1 MNLHEIDFL
10 SKLSLLLKEAFLFK
24 KYKAMSPVA
33 AVFVGLLMLPFVIA
47 SFAVAAALASI
58 SFMYSILSAPAKYLH
73 DILHSEGQTVMH
85 ATQTIAYCISWPF
98 VFFLYATMSLLLLTI
113 LPTYALLSILLY
125 IWTLGGFKF
134 HLFADKIDSISI
146 SAKGKYN
153 THLLLVFIFLGL
165 LITVIV
171 PAAHGFICYVDL
183 YKDYMEKLFAAKFIP
198 IYFKYFAVHIIFS
211 FLYSVIGFAPRPKQ
225 VEAEIETNE

>member
-73 DILHSEGQTVMH
+73 DILVYFNKNPIFGRYSGSV
-85 ATQTIAYCISWPF
+85 P
-98 VFFLYATMSLLLLTI
+98 V
-113 LPTYALLSILLY
+113 AL
-125 IWTLGGFKF
+125 
-134 HLFADKIDSISI
+134 
-146 SAKGKYN
+146 
-153 THLLLVFIFLGL
+153 
-165 LITVIV
+165 
-171 PAAHGFICYVDL
+171 CYD
-183 YKDYMEKLFAAKFIP
+183 
-198 IYFKYFAVHIIFS
+198 
-211 FLYSVIGFAPRPKQ
+211 
-225 VEAEIETNE
+225 